1 MREVPQTFDN
11 GRGQTL
17 SARLTLPAGPA
28 RAWALFAHCFACSK
42 NLRAAYHICE
52 ALAEAGIG
60 TLRFDFTG
68 LGESEGDFA
77 DTHFSSN
84 VDDLL
89 AAARHLESSGRG
101 PDLLVGHSFGGAAV
115 LMAAGRIASCRA
127 VATIGSPS
135 DPDHVTRLLA
145 SSRDEIERLGEARVQ
160 IGGRSFTIRREF
172 LEDLDEVR
180 MRDTIGA
187 LRRALLV
194 LHAPLDDIVGI
205 DNATRIF
212 EAARHP
218 KSFLSLDGADHLLG
232 DDADARYAGN
242 VIASWSRRY
251 VVDLKPGGDAA
262 EAPEAGVVVSM
273 GREKYRAHVRAAG
286 HSLVADEPVEVGGG
300 GLGPG
305 PYDLLLASLGTCT
318 AITLRM
324 YADRKGWD
332 LEGIEV
338 RLQHDKIHARDC
350 DDCETRNNRVD
361 QIEREIELR
370 GALDTSQRQRLLEI
384 ADRCPVHR
392 TLHGEVRVRTRL
404 RGGGTLSI
412 GG

>member
-1 MREVPQTFDN
+1 M
-11 GRGQTL
+11 
-17 SARLTLPAGPA
+17 
-28 RAWALFAHCFACSK
+28 
-42 NLRAAYHICE
+42 
-52 ALAEAGIG
+52 
-60 TLRFDFTG
+60 
-68 LGESEGDFA
+68 
-77 DTHFSSN
+77 
-84 VDDLL
+84 
-89 AAARHLESSGRG
+89 
-101 PDLLVGHSFGGAAV
+101 
-115 LMAAGRIASCRA
+115 
-127 VATIGSPS
+127 
-135 DPDHVTRLLA
+135 
-145 SSRDEIERLGEARVQ
+145 
-160 IGGRSFTIRREF
+160 
-172 LEDLDEVR
+172 
-180 MRDTIGA
+180 
-187 LRRALLV
+187 
-194 LHAPLDDIVGI
+194 
-205 DNATRIF
+205 
-212 EAARHP
+212 
-218 KSFLSLDGADHLLG
+218 
-232 DDADARYAGN
+232 
-242 VIASWSRRY
+242 
-251 VVDLKPGGDAA
+251 
-262 EAPEAGVVVSM
+262 
-273 GREKYRAHVRAAG
+273 RAAG